1 MQVYVVLSECMSVD
15 VPSNENGNSLIINLI
30 SVILLSLS
38 LITYISNV
46 PELTNSSIHL
56 PVDYI
61 VHLLWRGISA

>member
-46 PELTNSSIHL
+46 PELTNSSIHPL
-56 PVDYI
+56 TC
-61 VHLLWRGISA
+61 

>member
-15 VPSNENGNSLIINLI
+15 VPSNENGNSLIIILI

-46 PELTNSSIHL
+46 PELTNSSIH
-56 PVDYI
+56 
-61 VHLLWRGISA
+61 

>member
-15 VPSNENGNSLIINLI
+15 VPSNENGNSLIIILI

-46 PELTNSSIHL
+46 PELTNSSIHPL
-56 PVDYI
+56 TC
-61 VHLLWRGISA
+61 